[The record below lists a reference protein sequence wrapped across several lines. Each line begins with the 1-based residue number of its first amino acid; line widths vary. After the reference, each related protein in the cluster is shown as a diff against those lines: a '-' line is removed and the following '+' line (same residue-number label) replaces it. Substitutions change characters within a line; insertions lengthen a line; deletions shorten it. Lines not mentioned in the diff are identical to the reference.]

1 MPCTRLTP
9 KVIDALVEAIETG
22 ANYQDAAAAA
32 GIAPDTLN
40 KWRAASKLIFERV
53 QASEEPVALN
63 PKEMRLFNFYKRFTE
78 AEGQGAVNCATVV
91 YNAAM
96 KDPEWALRWL
106 ERRRPDEWALRNKQ
120 EISGPSGAPIKLVW
134 DDGTDVA
141 AFTSGTA
148 GGVD

>member
-9 KVIDALVEAIETG
+9 KVIDALCEAIETG

-32 GIAPDTLN
+32 AIAPDTLN
-40 KWRAASKLIFERV
+40 KWRAAAKLIFERV
-53 QASEEPVALN
+53 QASEEPVALT
-63 PKEMRLFNFYKRFTE
+63 PKELRLFDFYKRFTE
-78 AEGQGAVNCATVV
+78 AEGQGAVNCTTVV

-134 DDGTDVA
+134 DDGTDVTP
-141 AFTSGTA
+141 FTSGTA
-148 GGVD
+148 GGLE